1 MFCLELTEYADI
13 AYEFMRGIQGWGS
26 SGYCMMDPETLKK
39 QRWTYVKYW
48 LDRLTKDRKEV
59 KAALSG

>member
-1 MFCLELTEYADI
+1 MLELEEFADI
-13 AYEFMRGIQGWGS
+13 AYAFMTGIPGWGS

-48 LDRLTKDRKEV
+48 LKKMNKDISDVV
-59 KAALSG
+59 KALKQ

>member
-1 MFCLELTEYADI
+1 MTGVPG
-13 AYEFMRGIQGWGS
+13 MGS

-48 LDRLTKDRKEV
+48 LKKMNKDIREV
-59 KAALSG
+59 VKSMS